1 MNTVR
6 RSYSTIKHQNLALF
20 SNKATRHIKSLTLKK
35 LYKINKIYKI
45 YSMESRPQK
54 EILQIVHK
62 YNKISKH
69 VFQNKYTKSPTS
81 SEFGLTEV
89 TRT

>member
-1 MNTVR
+1 
-6 RSYSTIKHQNLALF
+6 
-20 SNKATRHIKSLTLKK
+20 
-35 LYKINKIYKI
+35 
-45 YSMESRPQK
+45 MESRPQR

-69 VFQNKYTKSPTS
+69 LFQNKNTKSPTS

-89 TRT
+89 TGT